1 MYTIWFFWIYTL
13 TTWLFSWNL
22 SGGVGTPG
30 GIDSE
35 MIDSARD
42 RDIILL
48 LSWLLSSKS
57 HLIRI
62 RVRAL
67 AHRISVSI
75 IVHKTPAKVD
85 SEFSFFSLSTKTT
98 FSIYYSRGNRI
109 DVSSRSSTSVFRS
122 FENSIMCNGASL
134 IEIGPKLMVV
144 SLESCIER
152 RFRRLIPPAFLTVS
166 SKSIHTALY
175 IERVSMKWSKPDS
188 WAIYLAV
195 FQIAKTNAHITVKM
209 NWSTILK
216 FE

>member
-1 MYTIWFFWIYTL
+1 MIYFVQNLEVWAIQLLITLIIDSITINFKCSCICTPYGFFWTYTF

-22 SGGVGTPG
+22 SVGVGTPG

-85 SEFSFFSLSTKTT
+85 SEFSFVLSFNKPHLVYTT
-98 FSIYYSRGNRI
+98 HVVTESMYLPDQALQCFEVLKIPLCVMAPHRLK
-109 DVSSRSSTSVFRS
+109 SVP
-122 FENSIMCNGASL
+122 N
-134 IEIGPKLMVV
+134 
-144 SLESCIER
+144 
-152 RFRRLIPPAFLTVS
+152 
-166 SKSIHTALY
+166 
-175 IERVSMKWSKPDS
+175 
-188 WAIYLAV
+188 
-195 FQIAKTNAHITVKM
+195 
-209 NWSTILK
+209 
-216 FE
+216 